1 MISQIALIQLGGGLH
16 LCQLPGTWYLGR
28 RLLGI
33 DRELERLSPLVAAI
47 VMVLGLAAVTL
58 LVSLG
63 GFVVMFAGELAASSF
78 GHALIAFLGAF
89 WLARLAVQLYYYFGL
104 PWPRSPAGRYSNSAL
119 IAIFGAQAAAYFSSL
134 LVGTGVGP

>member
-1 MISQIALIQLGGGLH
+1 MISQIALIQLGGCLH
-16 LCQLPGTWYLGR
+16 LCQLPGTWYLGK

-63 GFVVMFAGELAASSF
+63 VFVVLFSAELAASSF
-78 GHALIAFLGAF
+78 GHVLIAFLGAF
-89 WLARLAVQLYYYFGL
+89 WLVRLGVQLYYYFGL
-104 PWPRSPAGRYSNSAL
+104 PWPRSPAGRLSHGAL
-119 IAIFGAQAAAYFSSL
+119 VAIFGTQAAAYLSSL
-134 LVGTGVGP
+134 LVGTGFGP